1 MFKTSSFTIYQIPIC
16 SRPITLMGSCND
28 GIVFGEYNNELAIIK
43 TFISRDMLFEKQ
55 KKLNLKLEKIREETW
70 KQIA

>member
-1 MFKTSSFTIYQIPIC
+1 
-16 SRPITLMGSCND
+16 MGSCND
-28 GIVFGEYNNELAIIK
+28 GIVFGEYNNGLAIVK

-55 KKLNLKLEKIREETW
+55 KKLNLKLEKIREKTW